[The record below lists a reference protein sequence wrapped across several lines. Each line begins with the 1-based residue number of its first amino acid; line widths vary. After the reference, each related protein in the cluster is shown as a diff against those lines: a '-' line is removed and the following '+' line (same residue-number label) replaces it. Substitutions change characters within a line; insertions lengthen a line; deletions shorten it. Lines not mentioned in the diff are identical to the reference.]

1 MSMLKEFRDFA
12 IKGNVIDLAIGVIIG
27 AAFGT
32 IVSSLV
38 DDVFM
43 PVIGLALGRVDFS
56 NLFIVLNNPNNVAV
70 TSLAAAKEAGVATL
84 NIGLFINAVVKFT
97 IVAFVLFLVVKGI
110 NAIRKQQAAAPPA
123 QPPAPTKEEVLL
135 TEIRDALRGK
145 TTSMPMAAAKA
156 PSVSAKPAAAATAAK
171 APVKKAAA
179 KKAAKKAPAKKAAAK
194 KAAKKAP
201 AKKAAAKKAP
211 AKKAAAKKAPAKKAA
226 AKKAPA
232 KKAAKK
238 AAKK

>member
-43 PVIGLALGRVDFS
+43 PVIGLILGGVDFS

-70 TSLAAAKEAGVATL
+70 PSLAAAQEAGIATL

-156 PSVSAKPAAAATAAK
+156 PSVSAKPAAAKAATAKK

-179 KKAAKKAPAKKAAAK
+179 KKAAKKAPAKKAAK
-194 KAAKKAP
+194 KAV
-201 AKKAAAKKAP
+201 
-211 AKKAAAKKAPAKKAA
+211 AKKAPAKKAA

-238 AAKK
+238 APAKKAAKKAAKK